1 MYRIGFSKD
10 IHPLKE
16 NRPLILGGIHIPYH
30 LGLDG
35 HSDADV
41 VIHAISEAILGALAI
56 GDLGTH
62 FPDNDD
68 KYKNID
74 STILLKEVVK
84 KMENNHYEINNIDV
98 QIGLSKPKLK
108 DYKEAMRNNIASL
121 LKTNIEN
128 VSIKAMT
135 YNSLGDI
142 GNNKAA
148 EAYCVVMLRSK

>member
-84 KMENNHYEINNIDV
+84 MMENNHYEINNIDV

>member
-84 KMENNHYEINNIDV
+84 MMENNHYEINNIDV

-142 GNNKAA
+142 GNNNDA

>member
-84 KMENNHYEINNIDV
+84 MMENNHYEINNIDV

-142 GNNKAA
+142 GNNNAA
-148 EAYCVVMLRSK
+148 EAYRVVMLRSK

>member
-84 KMENNHYEINNIDV
+84 MMENNHYEINNIDV

-108 DYKEAMRNNIASL
+108 DYKDAMRNNIASL

-142 GNNKAA
+142 GNNNAA
-148 EAYCVVMLRSK
+148 EASCVVMLRSK

>member
-1 MYRIGFSKD
+1 MRIGFSKD

-74 STILLKEVVK
+74 STILLKE
-84 KMENNHYEINNIDV
+84 E
-98 QIGLSKPKLK
+98 
-108 DYKEAMRNNIASL
+108 
-121 LKTNIEN
+121 
-128 VSIKAMT
+128 
-135 YNSLGDI
+135 
-142 GNNKAA
+142 
-148 EAYCVVMLRSK
+148 

>member
-84 KMENNHYEINNIDV
+84 MMENNHYEINNIDV

-108 DYKEAMRNNIASL
+108 DY
-121 LKTNIEN
+121 
-128 VSIKAMT
+128 
-135 YNSLGDI
+135 
-142 GNNKAA
+142 
-148 EAYCVVMLRSK
+148 

>member
-16 NRPLILGGIHIPYH
+16 NRLLILGGIHIPYH

-84 KMENNHYEINNIDV
+84 MMENNHYEINNIDV

-142 GNNKAA
+142 GNNNAA
-148 EAYCVVMLRSK
+148 EASCVVMLRSK

>member
-84 KMENNHYEINNIDV
+84 LMENNHYEINNIDV

-142 GNNKAA
+142 GNNNAA
-148 EAYCVVMLRSK
+148 EAYCIVMLRSK